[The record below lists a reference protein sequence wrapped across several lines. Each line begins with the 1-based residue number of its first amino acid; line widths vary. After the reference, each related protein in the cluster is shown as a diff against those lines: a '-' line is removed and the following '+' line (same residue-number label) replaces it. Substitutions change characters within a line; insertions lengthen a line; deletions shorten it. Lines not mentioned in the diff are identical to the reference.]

1 MLWKD
6 LSIEAKSIIEWVES
20 PISNKRLTLTV
31 EKNKEWFMPCRYW
44 SGDVR
49 VNVTD
54 SIFKEV
60 KDWINYDKDI
70 KIIENGEE
78 KLVFTLVDGVK
89 LH

>member
-6 LSIEAKSIIEWVES
+6 LSIEAKSI
-20 PISNKRLTLTV
+20 
-31 EKNKEWFMPCRYW
+31 
-44 SGDVR
+44 
-49 VNVTD
+49 
-54 SIFKEV
+54 
-60 KDWINYDKDI
+60 KDI